1 MDIYVYDYTPILNG
15 ILRYGAQEF
24 HFHYY
29 SCNPSPVES
38 LNYPCQ
44 KYDNTSNKCARLT
57 GDYSWMISQVKNN
70 APYDVKTSGSWNNF
84 MKTVNA
90 NIRFSTSSFPFLYSD
105 IIINA
110 EIFGNIL
117 FGYAGHAGGFT
128 KKELE
133 SGGSLYSFVTTGEF
147 DNTEDS
153 TYVRY
158 GYDLYNNVIKD
169 YDYIHISQ

>member
-1 MDIYVYDYTPILNG
+1 MKFSSTLPGQYLTLSQGFLANYQY
-15 ILRYGAQEF
+15 
-24 HFHYY
+24 
-29 SCNPSPVES
+29 VES
-38 LNYPCQ
+38 EN
-44 KYDNTSNKCARLT
+44 
-57 GDYSWMISQVKNN
+57 SQYVLMKN
-70 APYDVKTSGSWNNF
+70 
-84 MKTVNA
+84 
-90 NIRFSTSSFPFLYSD
+90 
-105 IIINA
+105 
-110 EIFGNIL
+110 
-117 FGYAGHAGGFT
+117 GHAGGFT

>member
-1 MDIYVYDYTPILNG
+1 MPLEEFNASLNPNNPVFISSVKRSDFDKDNVYNDKVDIYVYDYTPILNG

-90 NIRFSTSSFPFLYSD
+90 NIRFSTSSFPFY
-105 IIINA
+105 
-110 EIFGNIL
+110 IL
-117 FGYAGHAGGFT
+117 T
-128 KKELE
+128 
-133 SGGSLYSFVTTGEF
+133 
-147 DNTEDS
+147 
-153 TYVRY
+153 
-158 GYDLYNNVIKD
+158 
-169 YDYIHISQ
+169 